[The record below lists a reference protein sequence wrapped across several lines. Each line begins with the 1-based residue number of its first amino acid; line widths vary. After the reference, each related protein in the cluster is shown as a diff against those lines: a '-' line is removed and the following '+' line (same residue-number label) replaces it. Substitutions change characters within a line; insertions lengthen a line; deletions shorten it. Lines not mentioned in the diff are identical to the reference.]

1 MNVKL
6 STLINNEKGKISI
19 IDGCFT
25 LIKRLT
31 DLGLTKDCIVE
42 MRNNFGRGPILIL
55 VRGTE
60 LALGRMIAEKIWVEK
75 I

>member
-1 MNVKL
+1 MNTKL
-6 STLINNEKGKISI
+6 STLLNGEKCKIVSI
-19 IDGCFT
+19 EGCFT
-25 LIKRLT
+25 VIKRLT

-42 MRNNFGRGPILIL
+42 MKNNYGRGPIIIY

-60 LALGRMIAEKIWVEK
+60 LALGRIIAEKIWVEK